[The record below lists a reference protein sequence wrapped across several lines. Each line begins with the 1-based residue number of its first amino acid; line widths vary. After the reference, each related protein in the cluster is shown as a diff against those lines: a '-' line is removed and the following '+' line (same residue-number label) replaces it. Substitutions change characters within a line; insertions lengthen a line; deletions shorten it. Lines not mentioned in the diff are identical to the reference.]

1 MTDSPLKGGRA
12 IDPSQGLDARMD
24 VAVHDGAISEIAPN
38 IKPGP
43 DTRVIKADG
52 KLVTP
57 GLIDLHTRVYHGVN
71 QTGVDPD
78 LAGVRAGVT
87 TVVDAGSAGCYTFGG
102 FPEHVAPKAK
112 TRIIRMLHIS
122 RTGLSFQ
129 SEISGRAGF
138 SSIRRA
144 DGRTSA
150 STWRNPP
157 WIKASARA
165 RSAPI

>member
-1 MTDSPLKGGRA
+1 MTDSLLKGGRA

-24 VAVHDGAISEIAPN
+24 VAVQDGAISEIAPN
-38 IKPGP
+38 IRPGP

-87 TVVDAGSAGCYTFGG
+87 TVVDAGSAGYCAFGG
-102 FPEHVAPKAK
+102 FP
-112 TRIIRMLHIS
+112 
-122 RTGLSFQ
+122 RT
-129 SEISGRAGF
+129 
-138 SSIRRA
+138 RRA
-144 DGRTSA
+144 EGEDANHPHAPHIPNRPKLSA
-150 STWRNPP
+150 GDFG
-157 WIKASARA
+157 AR
-165 RSAPI
+165 RYRFR